1 MIWIESLAPIEN
13 FKENLMLQM
22 YKQLLSHNYIRSLR
36 IEDIMDP
43 ISKIEWNMLNG
54 GEVTINML
62 RNQWNL
68 LHSDSKINGQQ
79 ALTALNIPRLGDIT
93 SDKLSPLVKDIYGS
107 IINNINQSET
117 FKKIEKAVGQATLN
131 SLIENKDKIK
141 RLALILDRIEVPELL
156 SNKGTVC
163 ITGKLSVKREVFERE
178 LKENGFTI
186 SNSVTK
192 STDYLI
198 TDDPLSTSSK
208 SKNAEKYGVMKISE
222 KAFRQ
227 EFNI

>member
-1 MIWIESLAPIEN
+1 
-13 FKENLMLQM
+13 
-22 YKQLLSHNYIRSLR
+22 
-36 IEDIMDP
+36 MDP

-93 SDKLSPLVKDIYGS
+93 SDKLSPLVKDIYES
-107 IINNINQSET
+107 IINNINQAEI
-117 FKKIEKAVGQATLN
+117 FNKIEKLVGQATLN
-131 SLIENKDKIK
+131 SLIENKDKVR
-141 RLALILDRIEVPELL
+141 RLALILDRIEVPKLL

-178 LKENGFTI
+178 LKEHGFTI

-192 STDYLI
+192 NTDYLI

-208 SKNAEKYGVMKISE
+208 SRNAEKYGVMKISE

>member
-1 MIWIESLAPIEN
+1 
-13 FKENLMLQM
+13 
-22 YKQLLSHNYIRSLR
+22 
-36 IEDIMDP
+36 MDP
-43 ISKIEWNMLNG
+43 MSKIEWNTLNG

-93 SDKLSPLVKDIYGS
+93 SDKLSPLVKDIYES
-107 IINNINQSET
+107 IINNINQAET

-131 SLIENKDKIK
+131 SLIENKDKVK
-141 RLALILDRIEVPELL
+141 RLALILDRIEVPKLL

-163 ITGKLSVKREVFERE
+163 ITGKLSVKREVFEKE

>member
-13 FKENLMLQM
+13 FKDKLMLRG
-22 YKQLLSHNYIRSLR
+22 YELLVRSNIINSLS
-36 IEDIMDP
+36 IEDIMKCEYKD
-43 ISKIEWNMLNG
+43 ILNVFPRQQVVSRLFN
-54 GEVTINML
+54 E
-62 RNQWNL
+62 QWNL
-68 LHSDSKINGQQ
+68 LHSDNNIKGEK
-79 ALTALNIPRLGDIT
+79 ALLALNIPRLGDIT

-107 IINNINQSET
+107 IINNINQAET
-117 FKKIEKAVGQATLN
+117 FKKIEKLVGQATLN
-131 SLIENKDKIK
+131 SLIENKDKVR
-141 RLALILDRIEVPELL
+141 RLALILDRIETPKVIQ
-156 SNKGTVC
+156 NKGTVC

-208 SKNAEKYGVMKISE
+208 SKNAEKYGVIKISE

>member
-1 MIWIESLAPIEN
+1 
-13 FKENLMLQM
+13 
-22 YKQLLSHNYIRSLR
+22 
-36 IEDIMDP
+36 MDP

-93 SDKLSPLVKDIYGS
+93 SDKLSPYINDIYGS
-107 IINNINQSET
+107 IINNINQAET
-117 FKKIEKAVGQATLN
+117 FKKIEKLVGQATLN
-131 SLIENKDKIK
+131 SLIENKDKV
-141 RLALILDRIEVPELL
+141 RGLALILDRIETPKVIQ
-156 SNKGTVC
+156 NKGTVC

-178 LKENGFTI
+178 LKEHGFTI